1 MRVVGVLVGAALGAV
16 LGFGVHA
23 WITAGTDAGA
33 RLGEDRVQPKE
44 AAHSGLPAPRAPA
57 AEPIVIPDPSPDGA
71 PGAADAGS
79 SAGAAADALVGI
91 LVHGAV
97 IDTNG
102 RAVPPAEWGIT
113 FDDARGQPQWTKVGP
128 SSTYAM
134 SGLTPGQWTVHCRLP
149 GYRGTTRTLE
159 LSASQTVVRLDLVLE
174 PAVVLLIKA
183 FTPEGQPLLDAI
195 KAEMAGGEPWNPYR
209 IAAIATREPP
219 PAALPEISER
229 SYERWDIG
237 SYSDRLDSWRGPD
250 DTPSDAMGKLE
261 LDGALPAY
269 VSVVFRHI
277 VLQTQLV
284 EPDATEVVFVISI
297 PSLQALLGSVKL
309 HVVSAET
316 KQPVPGMTAALSDSQ
331 TSGGGDKPDAEG
343 NFLWEKQRPGR
354 LELEVRA
361 ADHET
366 LYAVVSVQPGATTDL
381 GTLELTRLAAMRG
394 RVVDAAGSPVALNL
408 RALIDEP
415 IGGRGMGARSSFKS
429 NAEGAFE
436 SYGLGRHRYHVAI
449 ASDEWAALP
458 VPVDLSNGD
467 VEGVVIT
474 VVPGTPVR
482 LIPRWESGQRYDVRV
497 TNEEGAIASDA
508 RAWDSEWTWFKRMV
522 PGRYEVT
529 LLDEG
534 RMVKQIPL
542 VVGDTQLALELKP

>member
-1 MRVVGVLVGAALGAV
+1 MRVVGPLVGVALGAV

-23 WITAGTDAGA
+23 LITADTDVGA
-33 RLGEDRVQPKE
+33 RLGADRVRSRE
-44 AAHSGLPAPRAPA
+44 AAPSGLPAPRAPA
-57 AEPIVIPDPSPDGA
+57 PEPVVIPDPSPIGA
-71 PGAADAGS
+71 TAVTDAGS

-102 RAVPPAEWGIT
+102 RAVPPADWGIS
-113 FDDARGQPQWTKVGP
+113 FDDDRGEPQRAKVGP

-134 SGLTPGQWTVHCRLP
+134 SGLTPGRWTVRCRLQ

-159 LSASQTVVRLDLVLE
+159 LSAAQPVVRLDLVLE

-183 FTPEGQPLLDAI
+183 FTPAGQPLLEAI
-195 KAEMAGGEPWNPYR
+195 KSEMAGGESWNPYR

-229 SYERWDIG
+229 SYESWDIG

-284 EPDATEVVFVISI
+284 EPGTTEVVFVVSI
-297 PSLQALLGSVKL
+297 PSLQALLGAVKL
-309 HVVSAET
+309 RVVSADT

-331 TSGGGDKPDAEG
+331 TSGGGDKPDAAG
-343 NFLWEKQRPGR
+343 NFLWEQQRPGR

-381 GTLELTRLAAMRG
+381 GTLELTSLVAVRG
-394 RVVDAAGSPVALNL
+394 RVVDAAGNPVALNL
-408 RALIDEP
+408 RALIDDP
-415 IGGRGMGARSSFKS
+415 IGGRGMGERSSFKS
-429 NAEGAFE
+429 NAEGAYE
-436 SYGLGRHRYHVAI
+436 SYGLGRHRYHVSI
-449 ASDEWAALP
+449 SSDQWAALP

-467 VEGVVIT
+467 VEGLVIT
-474 VVPGTPVR
+474 VVPGMPVR
-482 LIPRWESGQRYDVRV
+482 LIPRWESGQRYGVRV
-497 TNEEGAIASDA
+497 TSEEGSIASDA
-508 RAWDSEWTWFKRMV
+508 RAWDTEWTWFKRLP
-522 PGRYEVT
+522 PGRYEVA
-529 LLDEG
+529 LIDEG
-534 RMVKQIPL
+534 RMVKRLPL
-542 VVGDTQLALELKP
+542 VVADTPVALELKP